1 MGLESKYTAPLVGV
15 SSAASRCSS
24 VLFPAPEGATIA
36 TISPRRKL
44 RFASVKTVN
53 DRAPV
58 PYVFLMLRASST
70 TGASGKPLELPAPA
84 SAPALVSKFI
94 LGPHSPLRMAANPER
109 PPTYLD
115 AGRAI
120 PVPRQAPKIAPPR
133 PNHFPF
139 MPEPCPARNQAPN
152 GHFVKRLI
160 AFISNV
166 YSGQFFPI
174 KVPGQPSIRPDIHAV
189 MIGANRAPKLAFPP
203 GKPSFWDIY
212 QRLATGLPLFI
223 AQDVHR

>member
-1 MGLESKYTAPLVGV
+1 MGLEAKYTAPLVGV
-15 SSAASRCSS
+15 SSAAKRCRN

-44 RFASVKTVN
+44 RFASVKTVKA
-53 DRAPV
+53 RAPI

-70 TGASGKPLELPAPA
+70 TRASGKLLEFPPA
-84 SAPALVSKFI
+84 SDPALVSEFI
-94 LGPHSPLRMAANPER
+94 LGPHTPLRVAANPER

-166 YSGQFFPI
+166 YGAQFFPSSYEDN
-174 KVPGQPSIRPDIHAV
+174 P
-189 MIGANRAPKLAFPP
+189 
-203 GKPSFWDIY
+203 
-212 QRLATGLPLFI
+212 RLGRTPT
-223 AQDVHR
+223 RS

>member
-1 MGLESKYTAPLVGV
+1 MGLEAKYTVPLVGV

-94 LGPHSPLRMAANPER
+94 LGPHSPLRMAANLER
-109 PPTYLD
+109 PPTYFRCRK
-115 AGRAI
+115 GNSRT
-120 PVPRQAPKIAPPR
+120 PPG
-133 PNHFPF
+133 P
-139 MPEPCPARNQAPN
+139 
-152 GHFVKRLI
+152 L
-160 AFISNV
+160 
-166 YSGQFFPI
+166 
-174 KVPGQPSIRPDIHAV
+174 
-189 MIGANRAPKLAFPP
+189 NRAVVTQITSHLCRSLAQQEIRS
-203 GKPSFWDIY
+203 KMDIS
-212 QRLATGLPLFI
+212 LN
-223 AQDVHR
+223 V

>member
-1 MGLESKYTAPLVGV
+1 MGLEAKYTAPLVGV

-70 TGASGKPLELPAPA
+70 TGASGKPLEL
-84 SAPALVSKFI
+84 SAPALVLKFI

-120 PVPRQAPKIAPPR
+120 PV
-133 PNHFPF
+133 
-139 MPEPCPARNQAPN
+139 
-152 GHFVKRLI
+152 
-160 AFISNV
+160 
-166 YSGQFFPI
+166 
-174 KVPGQPSIRPDIHAV
+174 
-189 MIGANRAPKLAFPP
+189 
-203 GKPSFWDIY
+203 
-212 QRLATGLPLFI
+212 
-223 AQDVHR
+223 